1 MRVSS
6 RNTKDEAW
14 EKSDPR
20 YVAKL
25 LRFAPME
32 EVDRFLESLDDEEA
46 ESVDTDWINWA
57 RDEQLPP
64 HGDWR
69 IWLFMGGRGSG
80 KTRAGAEW
88 IAEGVRNGTMNRVA
102 LIGATYD
109 EARAVM
115 IEGESGLLKV
125 SGTATFQPANR
136 RVLWPGGAMARVLS
150 ADDPDSIRG
159 HQFDAAWCD
168 EFCKWNAPQD
178 ALDMALMALRIGENP
193 RMTITT
199 TPRNIAALKKLMT
212 MKDVTITHSTTQD
225 NGANLADGFLAMM
238 EARYAGTRLGRQ
250 ELDGDLIEDNEAA
263 LWRRD
268 WIEASRVREAPKLSR
283 IVVAIDP
290 PVSVTG
296 DECGI
301 VVAGSDAKEECFVL
315 ADRSLG
321 GATPAQWARRAI
333 DAFEEFYADSIV
345 AEANQGG
352 EMVRAVLRQEL
363 SSAPVHLVHATRDK
377 QTRATPYAA
386 LYERG
391 RVHHVGTYA
400 ELEDQLC
407 QFDGTGASPDRL
419 DALVWALA
427 DLAPM
432 QRQEPKVR
440 TD

>member
-1 MRVSS
+1 LL
-6 RNTKDEAW
+6 
-14 EKSDPR
+14 
-20 YVAKL
+20 AKL
-25 LRFAPME
+25 LRFAPPQ
-32 EVDRFLESLDDEEA
+32 EVERFLQSLSDEEA
-46 ESVDTDWINWA
+46 AFVEDDWLAWA
-57 RDEQLPP
+57 RDEQLAPD
-64 HGDWR
+64 GGWR

-88 IAEGVRNGTMNRVA
+88 IAEGIRSGRMNRVA

-125 SGTATFQPANR
+125 SATAAYQPANR
-136 RVLWPGGAMARVLS
+136 RIIWPGGAMARVLS
-150 ADDPDSIRG
+150 ADEADSIRG

-168 EFCKWNAPQD
+168 EFCKWSAPQD
-178 ALDMALMALRIGENP
+178 ALDMALMALRLGNDP
-193 RMTITT
+193 RMLITT
-199 TPRNIAALKKLMT
+199 TPRNIAPLKRLIE
-212 MKDVTITHSTTQD
+212 MKDCVLTQSRTAD
-225 NGANLADGFLAMM
+225 NAPNLAPGFVAMM
-238 EARYAGTRLGRQ
+238 EQRYAGTRLGRQ
-250 ELDGDLIEDNEAA
+250 ELDGDLIEDNESA

-268 WIEASRVREAPKLSR
+268 WIEAARVREAPKLAR

-290 PVSVTG
+290 PVSLTG

-301 VVAGSDAKEECFVL
+301 IVAGRDANEEFFVL
-315 ADRSLG
+315 ADRSIG
-321 GATPAQWARRAI
+321 GVTPGQWARRAI
-333 DAFEEFYADSIV
+333 DAFEEFHADAIV

-363 SSAPVHLVHATRDK
+363 SSAPIRLVHATRDK

-386 LYERG
+386 LYEKT
-391 RVHHVGTYA
+391 RVHHVGAFA

-407 QFDGTGASPDRL
+407 QFDGTGSSPDRL

-432 QRQEPKVR
+432 WRQEPKVR
-440 TD
+440 SV